1 MTALLTSCWTVA
13 LLVACSGCASSVQQL
28 DVDSTGSCPPR
39 ESLPQVNIGAWPV
52 ERRASLARL
61 ADAGLSPAA
70 RYVGGRLT
78 LLDACT
84 IKARFAARPLRHA
97 QEKTVSVEDATGLF
111 RELPA
116 GGESLLPSLAPQRPL
131 ILRTRIQRELHV
143 TELDDGVLPAS
154 FSAPPCAEA
163 THVVAAIGVGSFDAL
178 VSNSAGAW
186 SALGTS
192 SREVSPVEVTLA
204 PLERAAPGH
213 SPGGR
218 VGCATEVRLLPPS
231 SAEPWQ
237 LESQEGVRCQLPC
250 SRWLMPAGLDH
261 GFVISVRSPDRSVR
275 LRSLPSS
282 PRGHAPVTAQV
293 RHVAASKG
301 PAIGLGLALTAFGA
315 AAVTTAIVVDGSP
328 PSTGPESTSAIG
340 GSLEALAGRAV
351 LAVLGAAIGLGGVG
365 LTVKTLAGPSTEPA
379 LVPVAPPKAAARP
392 ALRWTVGPG
401 GVAGSF

>member
-13 LLVACSGCASSVQQL
+13 LLAACSGCASSIQQR
-28 DVDSTGSCPPR
+28 DAGSAGSCPPR

-61 ADAGLSPAA
+61 VDAGLSPAA
-70 RYVGGRLT
+70 RHVGGRFT

-84 IKARFAARPLRHA
+84 VKARFASRPLRHA

-116 GGESLLPSLAPQRPL
+116 GGESLLPSLAPRRPL

-163 THVVAAIGVGSFDAL
+163 THLVVAIGVGSFDAL

-186 SALGTS
+186 SALGAS
-192 SREVSPVEVTLA
+192 SREVSPVEVTFV
-204 PLERAAPGH
+204 PLERAAPGDGA
-213 SPGGR
+213 GGR
-218 VGCATEVRLLPPS
+218 VACATEVRLLPPS
-231 SAEPWQ
+231 PAEPWQ
-237 LESQEGVRCQLPC
+237 LESQEGARCELPC

-261 GFVISVRSPDRSVR
+261 GSVTSIRSPDRSVR

-282 PRGHAPVTAQV
+282 PRVDAPVTAQV

-315 AAVTTAIVVDGSP
+315 AAVTTAVVVDGSP
-328 PSTGPESTSAIG
+328 RSTGPGSTSAIG

-351 LAVLGAAIGLGGVG
+351 LAVLGAAIGIGGVG

-379 LVPVAPPKAAARP
+379 LVPVAPRQAAARP
-392 ALRWTVGPG
+392 ALQWTVGPG